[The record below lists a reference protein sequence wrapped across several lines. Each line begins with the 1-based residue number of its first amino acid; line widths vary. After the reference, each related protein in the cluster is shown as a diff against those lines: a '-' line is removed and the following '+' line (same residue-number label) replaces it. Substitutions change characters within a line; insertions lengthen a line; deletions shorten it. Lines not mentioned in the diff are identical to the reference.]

1 MKTFLLH
8 ILGSHVN
15 VNTTFYYVHYNSCIV
30 GICAARLVTTI
41 NRKVYALGKTETG
54 IYVNMMQTT
63 SYIKINDIFTAI
75 VGYIHG
81 VINNKP
87 VITVS

>member
-8 ILGSHVN
+8 ILGSHVHG
-15 VNTTFYYVHYNSCIV
+15 NTTFYYVHYTSCIV
-30 GICAARLVTTI
+30 VICAAGIFSTI

-81 VINNKP
+81 VINNKLA
-87 VITVS
+87 ITVN